1 MSFTLTF
8 FFFSF
13 EPRLLSSY
21 FILFF
26 IARSS
31 VSLVFVFCFLLYQGM
46 VFNNSVAYFFPVD
59 SFTPPLFLEQY
70 IFPTEKFPDVPV
82 LSFFFYSCQWFDPCL
97 LSTHFFRFFFM
108 GLSLFFFFL
117 LLFSPGTAFFF

>member
-70 IFPTEKFPDVPV
+70 IFPTENFP
-82 LSFFFYSCQWFDPCL
+82 
-97 LSTHFFRFFFM
+97 M
-108 GLSLFFFFL
+108 SLFFPFFSTVVSGSIL
-117 LLFSPGTAFFF
+117 AFCQRIFFAFFSWASV